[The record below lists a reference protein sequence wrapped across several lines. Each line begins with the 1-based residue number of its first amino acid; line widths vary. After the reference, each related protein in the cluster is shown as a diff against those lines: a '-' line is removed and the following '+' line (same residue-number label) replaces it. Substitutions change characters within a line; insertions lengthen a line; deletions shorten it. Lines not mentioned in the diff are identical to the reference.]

1 MSCSRFAAFISLNL
15 DIAKGKHP
23 HSSSPRRGR
32 LRRQEFHSD
41 IFGLREYLAMKR
53 VRREIRDLSTLEW
66 QEIVNAFWVMKTTS
80 DSDGKKFFG
89 AKFISYDSMV
99 AKHIAAGN
107 ILRGAEML
115 SIDISSWFI
124 VHHWSSF
131 IVSIAKPSIQEA
143 TRRTL
148 VLSLAYFTEL
158 GCWN

>member
-1 MSCSRFAAFISLNL
+1 
-15 DIAKGKHP
+15 
-23 HSSSPRRGR
+23 
-32 LRRQEFHSD
+32 
-41 IFGLREYLAMKR
+41 MKR

-115 SIDISSWFI
+115 SIDISS
-124 VHHWSSF
+124 
-131 IVSIAKPSIQEA
+131 
-143 TRRTL
+143 
-148 VLSLAYFTEL
+148 
-158 GCWN
+158 